1 MQRVYLLTALWS
13 YQNFMLKGNQVAHYT
28 TIFLLFDDRWLL
40 LKRSSSK
47 RLLPNRYTGLG
58 GRVETDE
65 FGDLRRSVLRELFE
79 ETGMR
84 EGDLEHLAL
93 RRLLTHNRPGEPLTN
108 LFYFTAALKDYAL
121 PDCTEGTLHWTEPEN
136 FAGLDVIETTA
147 QVLPRLVEDVA
158 HEPAGTDTV
167 RLGAAHY
174 GPDGLER
181 VVWSD

>member
-1 MQRVYLLTALWS
+1 MPNA
-13 YQNFMLKGNQVAHYT
+13 VACYT
-28 TIFLLFDDRWLL
+28 TIFLMFGGQWLL

-65 FGDLRRSVLRELFE
+65 FGDLRRSVLRELLE
-79 ETGMR
+79 ETGLGER
-84 EGDLEHLAL
+84 DLEHLAL

-108 LFYFTAALKDYAL
+108 LFYFTAALKTYVL
-121 PDCTEGTLHWTEPEN
+121 PSCTEGTLHWTESED
-136 FAGLDVIETTA
+136 FAELDIIETTA

-158 HEPAGTDTV
+158 HEPLGPKTV
-167 RLGAAHY
+167 RLGVAHY

-181 VVWSD
+181 VVWAG